1 MKSYISK
8 YIKVAAMV
16 WSGCFIVFLLAY
28 IFILSPLN
36 KRKTYIEREFR
47 KVKNNA
53 EAALLAS
60 QEQTK
65 IRLNKQIEQL
75 NESLGD
81 FVIEPGNI
89 SNLTYQISGI
99 SNKIGLNAFQVTPI
113 GQNVSI
119 FDDCKYVSGQLYQVG
134 FTASFNQFAAFL
146 NALERYRPVIFI
158 DTFSITRSHEGK
170 TNHTVDMQ
178 LAILVAKNEKAKT
191 KVEG

>member
-1 MKSYISK
+1 MKSNIIK
-8 YIKVAAMV
+8 YIKVTAMA
-16 WSGCFIVFLLAY
+16 WSGCFVLFLLVY
-28 IFILSPLN
+28 LFVLSPLN
-36 KRKTYIEREFR
+36 KSRRYIESEFR
-47 KVKNNA
+47 KIKDDA
-53 EAALLAS
+53 DAAMLAS

-75 NESLGD
+75 NNSIGD

-113 GQNVSI
+113 GQNISI

-158 DTFSITRSHEGK
+158 DTFSITRSREGR
-170 TNHTVDMQ
+170 TNHMVDMQ
-178 LAILVAKNEKAKT
+178 LAILVAKNEKAIRN
-191 KVEG
+191 VEG